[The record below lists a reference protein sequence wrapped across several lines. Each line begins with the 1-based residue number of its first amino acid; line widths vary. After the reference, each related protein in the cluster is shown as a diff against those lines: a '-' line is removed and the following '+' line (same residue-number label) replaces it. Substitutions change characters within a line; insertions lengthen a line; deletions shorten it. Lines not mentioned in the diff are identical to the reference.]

1 MEITELEFGNWRATH
16 KFWKN
21 QVRGTLRVL
30 SLAPSLLLKHVT
42 LYACQLFPKYCHVTY
57 AHTCTV
63 HLCTNESVSLYISIF
78 PLCASI
84 QICTYII
91 FDHKRHSHR
100 YITLTY
106 LGLCGHTL
114 QLLSTK
120 QLSSSSLSYQTPLNL
135 RLSLTQSPLLCSSF
149 TQPSLP

>member
-1 MEITELEFGNWRATH
+1 METDEQHINSEKSSQGNFAGPLTSPIFTFKTRYLVCLPVIPKILPCDLCTH
-16 KFWKN
+16 M
-21 QVRGTLRVL
+21 
-30 SLAPSLLLKHVT
+30 H
-42 LYACQLFPKYCHVTY
+42 
-57 AHTCTV
+57 CTS
-63 HLCTNESVSLYISIF
+63 LCTNESSLYISIF

-120 QLSSSSLSYQTPLNL
+120 QIPSSSSLYLTKLLWNL
-135 RLSLTQSPLLCSSF
+135 RLSLTQSPL
-149 TQPSLP
+149 